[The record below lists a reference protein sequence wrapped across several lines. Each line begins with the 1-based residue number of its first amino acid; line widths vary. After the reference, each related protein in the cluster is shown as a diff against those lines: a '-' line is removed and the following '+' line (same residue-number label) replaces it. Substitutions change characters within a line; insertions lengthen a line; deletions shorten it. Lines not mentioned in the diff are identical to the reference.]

1 MGGLIGLV
9 DTNKDGLMSKD
20 ESVKTFRKGVS
31 RKASLFI
38 NTSYAGQVFFGLLN
52 LSGVDGNTATII
64 IAVNKWNETKVF
76 TSKLNGT
83 IPGSMKLSY
92 KIESSGGINIYVNTN
107 DYILIILKPI
117 TPTVT
122 ASISEVAS
130 VPSDAINIVL

>member
-1 MGGLIGLV
+1 
-9 DTNKDGLMSKD
+9 MSKD
-20 ESVKTFRKGVS
+20 ESVKIFRKEVR

-38 NTSYAGQVFFGLLN
+38 NTYYAGQVFFGLLN

-83 IPGSMKLSY
+83 IPGSTELSY